1 MGAIRGRRLKRDPAT
16 VRDRPPPEQF
26 YFTTFE
32 MDDIKILQVRAS
44 SNSVVND
51 ISKVIKAIF
60 FYVRAASNRFEL
72 FNK

>member
-16 VRDRPPPEQF
+16 VRGRLPPEQF

>member
-16 VRDRPPPEQF
+16 VRGRLPPEQF

-60 FYVRAASNRFEL
+60 FYVLSCLE
-72 FNK
+72 